1 MALGLQEAVQ
11 RATEI
16 LGDLYPDQEL
26 KHVLLEEIER
36 SGPPGD
42 EDWEVTL
49 GFTRP
54 GSVTSVGGLG
64 AMGRPLKSDRAYK
77 RIRLDAQT
85 GAFESMTD
93 RELEEIGRP

>member
-16 LGDLYPDQEL
+16 LGELYPNQEL

-42 EDWEVTL
+42 EHWEVTL

-54 GSVTSVGGLG
+54 GTIASIGNLG
-64 AMGRPLKSDRAYK
+64 AVPTTGRAYK
-77 RIRLDAQT
+77 RIRLDAKT
-85 GAFESMTD
+85 GEFEGMTD
-93 RELEEIGRP
+93 RQLEEAGRS